1 MSDQRPTPRRPQ
13 GLRVLLGVARF
24 LLPVLVMGG
33 AVYGSILLIGARPT
47 PPRIDRDQRATL
59 VETILPVARPD
70 QAVIIGYGTVEAHRV
85 LTLQP
90 QVGGAVLQVNPSLVA
105 GGLVGTGE
113 VLMQIETQD
122 YELALQQRRA
132 EVANAEVDLQMAE
145 ASSLV
150 AQREWELLGETIET
164 SDIGRQ
170 LARKEPQRREAE
182 AMLDAARGKLK
193 LAELDLERTTIRA
206 PFNALVLNDSV
217 ELGQIVA
224 PRSPVATLVGTDE
237 FEVIASIP
245 LAKIPLV
252 VIDPED
258 PARNSQATVT
268 LELGDGRTL
277 VRQARVDRL
286 AGEVERSGRLAKV
299 IIQILDPLNREG
311 APDLGVLL
319 LGSYVRVEIDGPVIE
334 DVIELSRSVLREND
348 TILVMDSAQ
357 RLAVREYTVVLGR
370 SDTVLARIEL
380 EPGDRIITSPIGVA
394 IAGMPLAEVGAVEL
408 TGQAA
413 PAEGNEGS

>member
-1 MSDQRPTPRRPQ
+1 MSDRQSIPRRPD
-13 GLRVLLGVARF
+13 GLRVLLAVVRF
-24 LLPVLVMGG
+24 LLPVLVMAG

-59 VETILPVARPD
+59 VETVLPVTRPD
-70 QAVIIGYGTVEAHRV
+70 RAVITGYGTVEAHRV

-90 QVGGAVLQVNPSLVA
+90 QVGGAVLEVNPSLVA

-150 AQREWELLGETIET
+150 AQREWELLGESIET

-224 PRSPVATLVGTDE
+224 PRTPVATLVGTDE

-245 LAKIPLV
+245 LAKIPLI
-252 VIDPED
+252 VIDPAD
-258 PARNSQATVT
+258 PARNSRATVT

-277 VRQARVDRL
+277 VRRARVDRL

-299 IIQILDPLNREG
+299 IIQ
-311 APDLGVLL
+311 
-319 LGSYVRVEIDGPVIE
+319 
-334 DVIELSRSVLREND
+334 
-348 TILVMDSAQ
+348 
-357 RLAVREYTVVLGR
+357 
-370 SDTVLARIEL
+370 
-380 EPGDRIITSPIGVA
+380 
-394 IAGMPLAEVGAVEL
+394 
-408 TGQAA
+408 
-413 PAEGNEGS
+413 